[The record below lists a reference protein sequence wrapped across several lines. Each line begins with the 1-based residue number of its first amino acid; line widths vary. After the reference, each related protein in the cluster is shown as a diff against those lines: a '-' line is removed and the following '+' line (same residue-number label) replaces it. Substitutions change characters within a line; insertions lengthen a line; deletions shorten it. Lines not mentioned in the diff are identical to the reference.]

1 MLDEAILKI
10 MATRE
15 KSKVKP
21 LNKIFQGQKGTHKM
35 AGGQVMS
42 GAKHTKK
49 SKVVKGAKKRKK
61 GGY

>member
-21 LNKIFQGQKGTHKM
+21 LNKIFISTKATHRMANGT
-35 AGGQVMS
+35 VMS

-61 GGY
+61 NRY